1 MNVETERL
9 ETQLKRI
16 LEGKAWHGPSI
27 LEVLQDVTAESA
39 YAHPVS
45 GAHSIWEIVLH
56 LASTYRLVLRRI
68 QGNDLPLRPEDDWPS
83 LPPPT
88 PSDWQNAIR
97 SLRRLNE
104 ELRQAVR
111 AFSPERLDKPLVATP
126 PYTAYTQFIE
136 ITQHDA
142 YHAGQI
148 AVLKKALQSTSN
160 PAAPA

>member
-9 ETQLKRI
+9 ETQLKRM
-16 LEGKAWHGPSI
+16 LEGEAWHGPSI

-45 GAHSIWEIVLH
+45 GAHSILEIVLH

-83 LPPPT
+83 VPPPT

-97 SLRRLNE
+97 SLRRFFLWT
-104 ELRQAVR
+104 
-111 AFSPERLDKPLVATP
+111 D
-126 PYTAYTQFIE
+126 
-136 ITQHDA
+136 
-142 YHAGQI
+142 
-148 AVLKKALQSTSN
+148 
-160 PAAPA
+160 

>member
-1 MNVETERL
+1 MSVETERL
-9 ETQLKRI
+9 EMQLKRMF
-16 LEGKAWHGPSI
+16 EGEAWHGPGV
-27 LEVLQDVTAESA
+27 LEALQDVTAEA
-39 YAHPVS
+39 AHAHPVS

-56 LASTYRLVLRRI
+56 LAGTYRLVLRRI
-68 QGNDLPLRPEDDWPS
+68 RGNDLPLRPEDDWPT

-88 PSDWQNAIR
+88 PSNWQDAIG

-104 ELRQAVR
+104 EIRQAVR
-111 AFSPERLDKPLVATP
+111 TFSPERLEKPLVATP
-126 PYTAYTQFIE
+126 PYTAYTQFIG

>member
-1 MNVETERL
+1 MNPETERL
-9 ETQLKRI
+9 ETQLKQI
-16 LEGKAWHGPSI
+16 LEGEAWHGPSV
-27 LEVLQDVTAESA
+27 LEVLQDVTPESA

-88 PSDWQNAIR
+88 PSNWQDAIG
-97 SLRRLNE
+97 SVRRLNE

-111 AFSPERLDKPLVATP
+111 RFSPERLDKALVAMP
-126 PYTAYTQFIE
+126 HYTAYPQFIG